1 METRALSKPSSV
13 GDRLVMKEVEE
24 RLPEMA
30 CSAHGASPLSRK
42 PWRPNRER
50 HQLEAVSHRPIS
62 RRKRSQGSLASTV
75 GCEDDHATVEIFARL
90 ALVPD
95 PSAYL

>member
-24 RLPEMA
+24 
-30 CSAHGASPLSRK
+30 SP
-42 PWRPNRER
+42 
-50 HQLEAVSHRPIS
+50 QPIS

-75 GCEDDHATVEIFARL
+75 GCEDDHATVDIFARV
-90 ALVPD
+90 ALVPG